1 MSMSSRTANCSTR
14 SSITMIQRKCFA
26 CVQAAPYLE
35 QEYLAKYVGV
45 ETRRAILYQ
54 NEYKRGISGWN
65 FDLEDMK
72 AQASLVS
79 SCQLYRIIFHE
90 SLYLETAEKPDTK
103 DKELKKWKW
112 KVKKDHHLHP
122 PPDHRRTTAGPTG
135 PTGPPPAP
143 TTGPPSVH
151 HLNPSAHWTTD
162 APPPYHRRT
171 TTVSEIRMTLI
182 YEADAEADE
191 EMLTLMSKS
200 STTSPSDFLSPILVS
215 VTPTFLSQFDSR
227 FTSMA
232 FDPLDGINGGD
243 DCRIV
248 ENPNGMS
255 LFDLCEVSVC

>member
-1 MSMSSRTANCSTR
+1 MRLFAGGRKETAKVVGDGKETQNRKLPAGTTMIVAAVASPEGDRRNRR
-14 SSITMIQRKCFA
+14 SSVWNVGMQEVIHFTGPPP
-26 CVQAAPYLE
+26 APTT
-35 QEYLAKYVGV
+35 GPP
-45 ETRRAILYQ
+45 
-54 NEYKRGISGWN
+54 
-65 FDLEDMK
+65 
-72 AQASLVS
+72 
-79 SCQLYRIIFHE
+79 
-90 SLYLETAEKPDTK
+90 PDPP
-103 DKELKKWKW
+103 DPP
-112 KVKKDHHLHP
+112 DHHLHP
-122 PPDHRRTTAGPTG
+122 PPDHRRTTV
-135 PTGPPPAP
+135 
-143 TTGPPSVH
+143 GPPSAH
-151 HLNPSAHWTTD
+151 HLHPSAHWTTD
-162 APPPYHRRT
+162 ASPPYHRRT